1 MEESHLS
8 DVFLVSAARTPIGR
22 AGKGS
27 LVGVRPD
34 DLAAIAV
41 KAALARGSVPGAAVD
56 DLQLG
61 CGYPEG
67 EQGHNIGR
75 RVALLS
81 ALPVGVPG
89 STVSRMCAS
98 SLQAVRAGVHAIR
111 AGESEVHVAAGVE
124 SISRVGRTTRPE
136 DMHPDLRG
144 SPFADVYLPMGI
156 TAENVAA
163 AFDVSRHDMDAVAL
177 SSHQRAAKAQD
188 SGFFD
193 LDIVEVATGD
203 STMVDVDDGP
213 RRDTSMERL
222 ESLRSAFTEGGP
234 ITAGN
239 SCQLSDGAAAV
250 VLAGEA
256 AVDRYDL
263 RPRARI
269 LATAVCGV
277 APEMMGI
284 GPIEAIR
291 SVLHATGL
299 SIGDIDIVELN
310 EAFAAQVIAVCRETG
325 IDIDRQL
332 NPHGGAIAL
341 GHPFGMTGARLVG
354 AVASG
359 LEALDGTFG
368 IATLCVGGGQG
379 MAILLERMN

>member
-1 MEESHLS
+1 LS
-8 DVFLVSAARTPIGR
+8 DVFLISATRTPMGR
-22 AGKGS
+22 TGKGS
-27 LVGVRPD
+27 LISVRPD
-34 DLAAIAV
+34 DLAAAAV
-41 KAALARGSVPGAAVD
+41 GAAMERAGLPGDAVD

-67 EQGHNIGR
+67 EQGYNLGR

-81 ALPVGVPG
+81 GLPVSVPG

-98 SLQAVRAGVHAIR
+98 SLQAIRTGAHAIR
-111 AGESEVHVAAGVE
+111 AGESHVHVAAGVE

-136 DMHPDLRG
+136 DMHPDLKGGR
-144 SPFADVYLPMGI
+144 FADVYVPMGI
-156 TAENVAA
+156 TAENVAVKY
-163 AFDVSRHDMDAVAL
+163 DVSREDMDALAYR
-177 SSHQRAAKAQD
+177 SHQRALGAQAD
-188 SGFFD
+188 GFFAK
-193 LDIVEVATGD
+193 DIVPVTLADGSVVA
-203 STMVDVDDGP
+203 VDDGP
-213 RRDTSMERL
+213 RPDTSL
-222 ESLRSAFTEGGP
+222 EKLASLKSAFTEGGP

-239 SCQLSDGAAAV
+239 ACPLSDGASAV
-250 VLAGEA
+250 VLASEE

-284 GPIEAIR
+284 GPIDAIR
-291 SVLHATGL
+291 AVLASTGL
-299 SIGDIDIVELN
+299 TMRDIDVVELN
-310 EAFAAQVIAVCRETG
+310 EAFASQVIAVCRETD

-354 AVASG
+354 ALASD
-359 LEALDGTFG
+359 LEQLDGTFG

-379 MAILLERMN
+379 MALLLERMR